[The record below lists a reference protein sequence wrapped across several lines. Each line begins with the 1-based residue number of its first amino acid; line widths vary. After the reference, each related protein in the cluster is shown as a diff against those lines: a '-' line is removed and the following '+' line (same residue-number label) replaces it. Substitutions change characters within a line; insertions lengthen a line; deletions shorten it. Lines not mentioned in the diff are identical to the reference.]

1 MTGKTCLVSVVP
13 VLVQAGKKCYWLD
26 SSLSPIERGLA
37 PVMGMGIRKVLLAG
51 VMPAL
56 LSPRIVIR

>member
-13 VLVQAGKKCYWLD
+13 VLVQAGKKCYRLD

-37 PVMGMGIRKVLLAG
+37 PVMGMGIRKVLLA
-51 VMPAL
+51 A
-56 LSPRIVIR
+56 